1 MGEHSTA
8 VVEVEGGLDRA
19 ETEAL
24 RLRETFRALLSQG
37 YECILVNLAQATY
50 LDSVLLGAIAH
61 GYISAIRVG
70 TTVKLLHASRRVKE
84 LLAVTKLDRV
94 LETVESEEAGNA
106 PSSGR

>member
-1 MGEHSTA
+1 MPEHST
-8 VVEVEGGLDRA
+8 VVVDVEGRLDRA
-19 ETEAL
+19 ETEAV
-24 RLRETFRALLSQG
+24 RLRETFRTLLSQG
-37 YECILVNLAQATY
+37 CECILVNLAQATY
-50 LDSVLLGAIAH
+50 VDSVLLGAIAH
-61 GYISAIRVG
+61 GYISAVRVG